1 MFRIIEAF
9 DGNISIDGVGTNEI
23 GLYDLRHRLSIIP
36 QDSQVF
42 QGTIRSNLDPIDE
55 FTDDQIWRALE
66 LAHLKEHVIQMSEES
81 KDKEDVSNPLL
92 ATVSEGGSN
101 LSIGQRQLMC
111 LGRVLLKLNY
121 SKILVLDEATAAVD
135 VETDKIL
142 QQTIRSEFKDKT
154 IITIA
159 HRLNT
164 ILDSDRILVL
174 EKGEIAE
181 FDTPSNLLKNKKSLF
196 YSLCKQGGFID
207 EDVTDVESNVETQ

>member
-1 MFRIIEAF
+1 
-9 DGNISIDGVGTNEI
+9 
-23 GLYDLRHRLSIIP
+23 
-36 QDSQVF
+36 
-42 QGTIRSNLDPIDE
+42 
-55 FTDDQIWRALE
+55 
-66 LAHLKEHVIQMSEES
+66 
-81 KDKEDVSNPLL
+81 
-92 ATVSEGGSN
+92 
-101 LSIGQRQLMC
+101 MC

-142 QQTIRSEFKDKT
+142 QQTIRTEFKDKT

-181 FDTPSNLLKNKKSLF
+181 FDTPSNLLKNKNSLF
-196 YSLCKQGGFID
+196 YSLCKQGGLL
-207 EDVTDVESNVETQ
+207 VTMNHLQKPCDLLKKVFNYYSIYLYKGNKI